1 MNTSK
6 AANQPLLQLL
16 FAMLIVCAWMLF
28 VSCQKEAG
36 SSQADVEAIKA
47 ISEARAEALRNSNAA
62 GIAAHFTEDA
72 ILMAPDQPALIGRTA
87 VAAYYQ
93 ALFDSY
99 TPALKS
105 EYEEVEVAGD
115 LAYGR
120 GMAEVVLTPKQGG
133 EALKSTAKYLNILK
147 RQSDGSWKTTHDIW
161 NSNEPAQTQKN

>member
-1 MNTSK
+1 MNKSK
-6 AANQPLLQLL
+6 AFNQSLLQLL
-16 FAMLIVCAWMLF
+16 FATLVVCAWMIF

-36 SSQADVEAIKA
+36 SLEADVEAIKA
-47 ISEARAEALRNSNAA
+47 VSEARAEAFRKGNAA

-72 ILMAPDQPALIGRTA
+72 ILMAPDQPAQKGKAA

-105 EYEEVEVAGD
+105 EYEQVEVAGD

-120 GMAEVVLTPKQGG
+120 GFAQVVLTPKQGG

-147 RQSDGSWKTTHDIW
+147 RQPDGSWKTTHDIW
-161 NSNEPAQTQKN
+161 NSNQPTQRQEK